1 MSTNARGLAPAR
13 IDELIGIYRDGL
25 LEDVIPFWIRHSVD
39 EEYGG
44 YMFSVDRDGS
54 IIDTDKAV
62 WLQGRFAWMLATLY
76 TTVEPRA
83 EWLRLAKHGV
93 DFLNAHCFDDDG
105 RMFFLVTREGEPLR
119 KRRYIF
125 SETFAVIA
133 YAAYAQAAGD
143 PALLRAAEDLFRRV
157 TELVTTPGALPPKVD
172 PAVRP
177 MKGLAVSMIL
187 IATAQALREAGGDPD
202 LCSGWIDRCID
213 EIERDFMKPDL
224 RAVLETVGPNGEFL
238 DHFDGRMLNPGH
250 SIEAAWFILEEARV
264 RGNDAR
270 LRALGETI
278 LEWMWAWGWDAEYGG
293 LFYFRDVKRLPVQEY
308 WHDMKF
314 WWPHNEAIIATLL
327 AYHLTGDAKYAAMHE
342 QVHEWAYARFPDA
355 EHGEWYG
362 YLHRDGRLSVPL
374 KGNTWKGCFHV
385 PRMMWKCWRILEE
398 MKSGLQTNPAD

>member
-1 MSTNARGLAPAR
+1 MSTSARGLAPAR
-13 IDELIGIYRDGL
+13 IDELIGICRDGL
-25 LEDVIPFWIRHSVD
+25 LQDVIPFWIRHSVD
-39 EEYGG
+39 EQHGG

-54 IIDTDKAV
+54 IVDTDKAV

-76 TTVEPRA
+76 NTVEPRP

-93 DFLNAHCFDDDG
+93 DFLDAHCFDDDG
-105 RMFFLVTREGEPLR
+105 RMFFLVTREGKPLR

-143 PALLRAAEDLFRRV
+143 PALLRTAEDLFRRV

-177 MKGLAVSMIL
+177 MKGLAVPMIL
-187 IATAQALREAGGDPD
+187 IATAQALREAGGDAA
-202 LCSGWIDRCID
+202 LCNGWIDRCID

-270 LRALGETI
+270 LRTLGETI

-314 WWPHNEAIIATLL
+314 WWPHNEAVIAALL
-327 AYHLTGDAKYAAMHE
+327 AYHLTGDGKYAVMHE

-398 MKSGLQTNPAD
+398 MKTGLAAPGAG

>member
-1 MSTNARGLAPAR
+1 
-13 IDELIGIYRDGL
+13 
-25 LEDVIPFWIRHSVD
+25 
-39 EEYGG
+39 
-44 YMFSVDRDGS
+44 
-54 IIDTDKAV
+54 
-62 WLQGRFAWMLATLY
+62 
-76 TTVEPRA
+76 
-83 EWLRLAKHGV
+83 LAKHGV

-105 RMFFLVTREGEPLR
+105 RMFFLVTREGKPLR
-119 KRRYIF
+119 KRRYFF

-143 PALLRAAEDLFRRV
+143 PAMLRAAEDLFRSV
-157 TELVTTPGALPPKVD
+157 TWLVTTPGALPPKVD

-177 MKGLAVSMIL
+177 MKGLAVPMIL
-187 IATAQALREAGGDPD
+187 IATAQSLREAGGDPE
-202 LCSGWIDRCID
+202 LCNGWIDRCID

-270 LRALGETI
+270 LRTLGETI

-398 MKSGLQTNPAD
+398 IKSGLLTKQAD

>member
-1 MSTNARGLAPAR
+1 MSTRASGLAPAR

-39 EEYGG
+39 EEHGG

-76 TTVEPRA
+76 NTVEPRA
-83 EWLRLAKHGV
+83 EWLRLAKHGI
-93 DFLNAHCFDDDG
+93 DFLDAHCFDDDG
-105 RMFFLVTREGEPLR
+105 RMFFLVTREGKPLR
-119 KRRYIF
+119 KRRYFF

-133 YAAYAQAAGD
+133 YAAYAKAAGD
-143 PALLRAAEDLFRRV
+143 PALLQAAEDLFRRV
-157 TELVTTPGALPPKVD
+157 TRLVTTPGALPPKVD

-177 MKGLAVSMIL
+177 MKGLAVPMIL
-187 IATAQALREAGGDPD
+187 IATAQSLREAGGDPE
-202 LCSGWIDRCID
+202 LCNRWIDRCID
-213 EIERDFMKPDL
+213 EIESDFMKPDM

-250 SIEAAWFILEEARV
+250 SIEAAWFILEEARM
-264 RGNDAR
+264 RGNDTR
-270 LRALGETI
+270 LRTLGETI

-314 WWPHNEAIIATLL
+314 WWPHNEAIIAALL

-342 QVHEWAYARFPDA
+342 QVHEWTYAHFPDA

-385 PRMMWKCWRILEE
+385 PRMQWKCWQILEE
-398 MKSGLQTNPAD
+398 MKGGLATKQAD